1 MQSVMDSSDSEAD
14 ACSMCVPFVLLL
26 VVGEEE
32 RGLVQN
38 QIVANVLT
46 FQAKTCVLKG
56 KAIIVVRFQSQRPS
70 RIKFGS

>member
-1 MQSVMDSSDSEAD
+1 MFNVCPFRAI
-14 ACSMCVPFVLLL
+14 ACRRR
-26 VVGEEE
+26 GE

-56 KAIIVVRFQSQRPS
+56 KAIIVVRFQSQRRS